1 MWRPDCTAVAL
12 NLPDILGMEMLP
24 GRFGESDLSGN
35 PPPYQTVL
43 DAMPQMVWTADAH
56 GRLKYANRRWI
67 EYTGLSLEVAACLGW
82 EPLLHP
88 ADRERTWT
96 AWHRAVQAGT
106 VFEVEHR
113 LRRAKDGG
121 YRWYLARAIPLR
133 DKEEGAIT
141 SWFGTSTEIEEQ
153 KQAEQAD
160 LERQKFESIGRLAGG
175 IAHDFNNLLA
185 GILGSASIAI
195 ESLPPAH
202 PARDML
208 RSVLEAGE
216 RGAEL
221 TSRMLAYA
229 GKGSF
234 CAELLRLDELVRETC
249 ASLRG
254 DIPDAI
260 ELEVLGSACVPLVE
274 ANERLTRQLVTE
286 LVRNAVEAIG
296 GNAGRIS
303 VSMSAVDLG
312 VDGAS
317 VDGACVDGAH
327 TFERVAVEAS
337 GGRYAVLEVRDTGCG
352 MDEETQKNMFDPFF
366 STKFP
371 GRGLGLA
378 AVYGFVKS
386 YGGAIRVESA
396 PGEGATVRVLLP
408 AAAAREA
415 ALGARNGGPA
425 PCSRNS

>member
-1 MWRPDCTAVAL
+1 MWRSDCSSVVL
-12 NLPDILGMEMLP
+12 NLPDVLSMETLP
-24 GRFGESDLSGN
+24 GLFEESNLRKN
-35 PPPYQTVL
+35 PPPYETVL

-82 EPLLHP
+82 EPVLHP

-96 AWHRAVQAGT
+96 AWHRAAQAGS

-121 YRWYLARAIPLR
+121 YRWHLARAIPLR
-133 DKEEGAIT
+133 DEAEGAIT
-141 SWFGTSTEIEEQ
+141 TWFGTSTEIEDQ

-160 LERQKFESIGRLAGG
+160 LEKQKFESIGRLAGG

-185 GILGSASIAI
+185 GILGSASIAMQ
-195 ESLPPAH
+195 SLPPAH

-208 RSVLEAGE
+208 RAVLEAGE

-234 CAELLRLDELVRETC
+234 CAERLRLDELVRETC
-249 ASLRG
+249 ASMLQA
-254 DIPDAI
+254 IPDGI
-260 ELEVLGSACVPLVE
+260 ELDVSTTGELPPVD
-274 ANERLTRQLVTE
+274 ANERLTRQLITE
-286 LVRNAVEAIG
+286 LIRNAVEAIG
-296 GNAGRIS
+296 GAVGRIS
-303 VSMSAVDLG
+303 VATSSADLG
-312 VDGAS
+312 VDGQQAL
-317 VDGACVDGAH
+317 
-327 TFERVAVEAS
+327 RRAVLEAPA
-337 GGRYAVLEVRDTGCG
+337 GRYAVLEVSDTGCG
-352 MDEETQKNMFDPFF
+352 MDEETRKNMFDPFF

-386 YGGAIRVESA
+386 HGGGMQVESA
-396 PGEGATVRVLLP
+396 PGEGASIRVLLP
-408 AAAAREA
+408 AA
-415 ALGARNGGPA
+415 GARVARSAGNGDSL
-425 PCSRNS
+425 PCSHNS

>member
-1 MWRPDCTAVAL
+1 MWRSDCISVVL
-12 NLPDILGMEMLP
+12 NLPDVLSMETLP
-24 GRFGESDLSGN
+24 GLFEEPNLRKN
-35 PPPYQTVL
+35 PPPYATVL
-43 DAMPQMVWTADAH
+43 DAMPQMVWTADAQ

-82 EPLLHP
+82 EPVLHP

-96 AWHRAVQAGT
+96 AWHRAAQAGS

-113 LRRAKDGG
+113 LRRAQDGR
-121 YRWYLARAIPLR
+121 YRWHLARAIPLR
-133 DKEEGAIT
+133 DEAEGAIT
-141 SWFGTSTEIEEQ
+141 TWFGTSTEIEDQ

-160 LERQKFESIGRLAGG
+160 LEKQKFESIGRLAGG

-185 GILGSASIAI
+185 GILGSASIAMQT
-195 ESLPPAH
+195 LPPAH

-208 RSVLEAGE
+208 RAVLEAGE

-234 CAELLRLDELVRETC
+234 CAERLRLGELVRETC
-249 ASLRG
+249 DSLQQQ
-254 DIPDAI
+254 IPDAI
-260 ELEVLGSACVPLVE
+260 ELEVSTAHDLPPVE
-274 ANERLTRQLVTE
+274 ANERLTRQLITE

-296 GNAGRIS
+296 GGAGRIS
-303 VSMSAVDLG
+303 VTASAADLG
-312 VDGAS
+312 IDGKQALRRA
-317 VDGACVDGAH
+317 VLEAH
-327 TFERVAVEAS
+327 A
-337 GGRYAVLEVRDTGCG
+337 GRYAVLEVSDTGCG

-378 AVYGFVKS
+378 AVYGFVKTH
-386 YGGAIRVESA
+386 GGGIQVESA
-396 PGEGATVRVLLP
+396 PGKGASIRVLLP
-408 AAAAREA
+408 VAGAREA
-415 ALGARNGGPA
+415 RVDGVGGSL
-425 PCSRNS
+425 PCSHTS